1 MICTVNLSLSM
12 AKLSLIKLINQDK
25 SAASFCHQVAA
36 SVPDIFCDFYA
47 VKNNKITKKLLAT
60 TKAGEKISTI
70 IKNFD
75 TGLAKFENN

>member
-1 MICTVNLSLSM
+1 
-12 AKLSLIKLINQDK
+12 
-25 SAASFCHQVAA
+25 
-36 SVPDIFCDFYA
+36 